1 MGVSDAT
8 CHLYAIAIGSNRAA
22 LGMRR
27 VEDIVSAALAKMRSR
42 GIAIIK
48 HSATL
53 ASAPVGPARR
63 RFGNAAAIIETR
75 LGPEALLREL
85 KSIERAFGRRPGRH
99 WGDRPLDLD
108 IILWSGGQMR
118 LRQLIIPHRKWHQR
132 AFVTLPLLTIAPDWR
147 DPVTG
152 RSVRHAVARL
162 RKR

>member
-1 MGVSDAT
+1 VGVSEAT
-8 CHLYAIAIGSNRAA
+8 RHLYAIAIGSNRAA

-27 VEDIVSAALAKMRSR
+27 AEDIVSAALTKMRSR

-75 LGPEALLREL
+75 LDPDALLREL
-85 KSIERAFGRRPGRH
+85 KSIERAFGRRPGRR

-108 IILWSGGQMR
+108 IILWSGGR
-118 LRQLIIPHRKWHQR
+118 LHLRQLVIPHREWRRR
-132 AFVTLPLLTIAPDWR
+132 AFVAVPLCTIAPDWR

-152 RSVRHAVARL
+152 SRVRHITARL
-162 RKR
+162 PKR

>member
-1 MGVSDAT
+1 MRPDADTAGSHATAHARVRDYPLRDQAGGGGWHPLHSSDRRVGVSDAT
-8 CHLYAIAIGSNRAA
+8 RHLYAIAIGSNRAA
-22 LGMRR
+22 LGMHKA
-27 VEDIVSAALAKMRSR
+27 EDIVAAALAKIRSR

-85 KSIERAFGRRPGRH
+85 KSIERAFGRTSGRR

-108 IILWSGGQMR
+108 IILWS
-118 LRQLIIPHRKWHQR
+118 
-132 AFVTLPLLTIAPDWR
+132 
-147 DPVTG
+147 
-152 RSVRHAVARL
+152 
-162 RKR
+162 